1 LKSIEVTYDPVY
13 THKIQCGIINTI
25 KLFKG
30 CEKKKMNKNK
40 NLYIINFLTF
50 SFTSSTLF

>member
-40 NLYIINFLTF
+40 NLYIVNFLTF